1 MANNGITKVIV
12 KGVEYPLYFN
22 IQATEEFTNRLFE
35 NSSSSPFKILVDMIY
50 SGMVGHAASKN
61 LPYPKFEDVYKLC
74 EEFMEEED
82 SAEQYDDIDRVFV
95 ESKWGK
101 KKIEE
106 LEDLKKK
113 AEEMMSTIQGTGTT
127 SGDTASDI

>member
-1 MANNGITKVIV
+1 MANNGITKIIV

-22 IQATEEFTNRLFE
+22 IQATEEFTNRLFD
-35 NSSSSPFKILVDMIY
+35 NVSSSPFKVMVDMIY

-61 LPYPKFEDVYKLC
+61 IAYPKFEDIYAIC
-74 EEFMEEED
+74 EDFVEEED
-82 SAEQYDDIDRVFV
+82 SKEQYVEIDRVFT

-113 AEEMMSTIQGTGTT
+113 VMEMEATIADIGKT
-127 SGDTASDI
+127 SEDTA